1 MDFIWQDDQLIC
13 QNEQQEMLGN
23 IGFKMINNDQTYV
36 IERTF
41 VAEQARGQGLQK
53 RWPSSF

>member
-13 QNEQQEMLGN
+13 QNERQEMLGN

-41 VAEQARGQGLQK
+41 CR
-53 RWPSSF
+53 

>member
-23 IGFKMINNDQTYV
+23 IGFKMITGVGCDAGG
-36 IERTF
+36 IERD
-41 VAEQARGQGLQK
+41 
-53 RWPSSF
+53 SFP